1 VDLELRDITDDEFP
15 AHARLTEAAF
25 GHQPSEE
32 EVQSWADLTA
42 GEHRWG
48 VFDDGAIV
56 ATGGAFAFDL
66 TVPGGRRCPPAG
78 SPPSQCG
85 RPTGAGGS
93 SPR

>member
-15 AHARLTEAAF
+15 AYSRLTEAAF
-25 GHQPSEE
+25 GSQPSDED
-32 EVQSWADLTA
+32 VRIWADLTA

-48 VFDDGAIV
+48 VFDDGEII

-66 TVPGGRRCPPAG
+66 TVPGGATVPAG
-78 SPPSQCG
+78 G
-85 RPTGAGGS
+85 LTAIAVRPTHRVAAS